1 MARTDAVM
9 TPRGGTRT
17 AAPGGGARRCCGSA
31 APGWRSRC
39 RRHRPART
47 GARRAV
53 RRRSGW
59 AIFPEFCSGDPRY
72 YATSTHSLQHTCRR
86 GGLSRLERAKGFEP
100 STPTLARLCST
111 PELRPHPDRHWPA
124 APPMPNGDAE
134 CNRDRVGA
142 ESSFRLKLTR
152 EFAGRL
158 PGDTVSGAFG
168 VSPRRSPAP
177 RACRRV

>member
-1 MARTDAVM
+1 MPGAPLTALDDASKSM

-17 AAPGGGARRCCGSA
+17 GAPSVGARRCCGSA

-47 GARRAV
+47 AARRAV
-53 RRRSGW
+53 RRRSGV
-59 AIFPEFCSGDPRY
+59 AIFPGYCSGDPRY

-111 PELRPHPDRHWPA
+111 PELHPLTGNGKRRGLSPLLTPLPFQRLDPKGLALNWQANFA
-124 APPMPNGDAE
+124 AQ
-134 CNRDRVGA
+134 
-142 ESSFRLKLTR
+142 S
-152 EFAGRL
+152 
-158 PGDTVSGAFG
+158 
-168 VSPRRSPAP
+168 
-177 RACRRV
+177 